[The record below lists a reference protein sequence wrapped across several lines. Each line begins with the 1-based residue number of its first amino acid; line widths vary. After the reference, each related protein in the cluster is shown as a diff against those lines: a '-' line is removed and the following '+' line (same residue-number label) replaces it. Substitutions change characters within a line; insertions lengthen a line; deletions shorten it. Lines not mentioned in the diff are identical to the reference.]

1 MVGLDSIDMTK
12 HFIYVLE
19 SAYGNFYTGY
29 TTDLKRRMQEH
40 KEGRGAK
47 FTKAFGFRK
56 LLYHETFR
64 SKSVALKREA
74 EIKSWPKDKKAELI
88 QKIRD

>member
-47 FTKAFGFRK
+47 FTKAFAFPK